1 MKNTAYYSSKIGILK
16 ICYTNTHITHLQFAD
31 ANTDISLSI
40 PSELSNRA
48 IEQVREYLDEK
59 RRYFD
64 LPLQLQGTDFQL
76 KVWKALCEI
85 PFGETRSYKQI
96 TEKIGNSKAIRAV
109 GMANNKN
116 PIAVIVP
123 CHRVIGSNGKLVG
136 YAGGLKIKQRLL
148 RIEKNKLL

>member
-96 TEKIGNSKAIRAV
+96 AEKIGNSKAIRAV